1 MRPTLLGRIGSAPKP
16 NFEYI
21 VRSHTEGG
29 YFKQCDFGNDVG
41 LSDEQ
46 AIHKA
51 KRIMGEC
58 YGSSKWEV
66 ERL

>member
-1 MRPTLLGRIGSAPKP
+1 MRPTILGRIGTAPKP
-16 NFEYI
+16 KFEF
-21 VRSHTEGG
+21 VVKACTEGG
-29 YFKQCDFGNDVG
+29 YFKQCSFGSEVK
-41 LSDEQ
+41 LSEDE
-46 AIHKA
+46 AINKA